1 MHKKVIK
8 LLGALTI
15 LLLIV
20 MTPIMVLA
28 TNEDV
33 SVVNTQTNEYII
45 YIKDYTDKNFKY
57 AFMMYLEG
65 ART

>member
-33 SVVNTQTNEYII
+33 SVVNTQTNEYIGLHRQ
-45 YIKDYTDKNFKY
+45 KF
-57 AFMMYLEG
+57 
-65 ART
+65 